1 MTQAISPATLHAW
14 LQDGSELALFD
25 VREAGLFGEGHLFFA
40 VPLPYSRLELDVA
53 RLAPR
58 LAVRIVLVDGGD
70 GLAQQAA
77 RRLEDVGYSRVALLA
92 GGTPAWEEAG
102 HVLFKGVNVPSKT
115 FGELAEHAYATPHLS
130 AAQLEALRT
139 SGKRIVILDGRTVEE
154 HHKMTIPGATSCPNG
169 ELAARLRAIVPDDE
183 TTIVV
188 NCAGRTRSI
197 IGAQTLRNL
206 GIPNPVYA
214 LENGTQGWTL
224 NDLVLEHHSQR
235 RYQAALPPDLGAER
249 IAATG
254 LLAQFGIPTLT
265 ARQAQQWID
274 DPLRTTYVLDIRS
287 AEEFAAATLAGA
299 RHAPGGQLIQATDQY
314 VGVRNSRLLLLD
326 NEAVRAPVVAS
337 WMHQLG
343 FEVGVVEGG
352 IQADLQVA
360 AASAPSC
367 RAVATVTERELRQW
381 REAGRPCA
389 LVDLRSSAAYRER
402 HAEGAVWA
410 VRPNVVARLDRA
422 GQARERVVL
431 IADRKE
437 EASLVALD
445 LREAGV
451 GQIEI
456 AADGLA
462 TIEAAGIAMVS
473 TPTEPPDDERIDFL
487 FFVHDR
493 HEGNREAARR
503 YLAWET
509 GLIAQCRD
517 GELAGFRLPARSGEA
532 ATSPVSLPRR
542 PFPII

>member
-1 MTQAISPATLHAW
+1 MAQVISPATLRAW
-14 LQDGSELALFD
+14 LHDGGELALFD

-40 VPLPYSRLELDVA
+40 VPLPYSRLELDVG

-58 LAVRIVLVDGGD
+58 QSARIVLVDGGE
-70 GLAQQAA
+70 GLALRAA
-77 RRLEDVGYSRVALLA
+77 RRLAGLGYARVAVLD
-92 GGTPAWEEAG
+92 GGTPAWEQG
-102 HVLFKGVNVPSKT
+102 GYVLFKGVNVPSKT

-130 AAQLEALRT
+130 ALQLDALT
-139 SGKRIVILDGRTVEE
+139 KSGKKVAILDGRTVDE

-169 ELAARLRAIVPDDE
+169 ELAYRLRAIVPDDD

-214 LENGTQGWTL
+214 LENGTQGWYL
-224 NDLVLEHHSQR
+224 NDLALEHRSQR
-235 RYQAALPPDLGAER
+235 RYPTGAVPDLSAER
-249 IAATG
+249 AAADR
-254 LLAQFGIPTLT
+254 LLARFTIPTLT

-274 DPLRTTYVLDIRS
+274 DPERTTYVLDIRT
-287 AEEFAAATLAGA
+287 AEEFAAGTLPGA

-314 VGVRNSRLLLLD
+314 VGVRNSRLILLD

-343 FEVGVVEGG
+343 FEVAMVEGG
-352 IQADLQVA
+352 IHASLQL
-360 AASAPSC
+360 
-367 RAVATVTERELRQW
+367 AVASVATEYAVTTVTAQQLRQW
-381 REAGRPCA
+381 REANHPFT
-389 LVDLRSSAAYRER
+389 LVDLRASTAYREQ
-402 HAEGAVWA
+402 HPEGAIWA
-410 VRPNVVARLDRA
+410 LRPTVVARLEA
-422 GQARERVVL
+422 KGQAGVPVVL

-437 EASLVALD
+437 EAWLVALD

-451 GQIEI
+451 TQVHVV
-456 AADGLA
+456 ADGLA
-462 TIEAAGIAMVS
+462 SLAAAGIPMVS
-473 TPTEPPDDERIDFL
+473 TPEQPPDHERIDFL

-493 HEGNREAARR
+493 HDGNRDAARR

-517 GELAGFRLPARSGEA
+517 GELAGFRLPASSA
-532 ATSPVSLPRR
+532 AVAS
-542 PFPII
+542 